1 MINFLRGILIAAAL
15 LVATPQLAL
24 AQLAD
29 IPGFDKVLAQIQQS
43 LDGNRVL
50 FREAVEM
57 TQGDMRFYADYVE
70 YYIDTNRMVATGNVL
85 LIETDHQIAA
95 DRADFNAKTRLGTFY
110 NARGFATLGA
120 PPGTTRPGAPP
131 PTGAPEPDVQFYGE
145 TLEKTSED
153 SYLITNGGFTSCVQ
167 ANPRWEMTSG
177 SIKLRVDHYA
187 LLRNMFLKVKGVP
200 AIYLPLMYY
209 PLSKENRNTG
219 FLMPSYGTSSYKGHT
234 ISNSFFWAIDR
245 SQDATFLYDWFS
257 KTGQAMAGEYRYVS
271 LGGTGNIRTDFLDE
285 HPTTFIDSDGSEVE
299 QAGRRTFRLY
309 GNLSQQ
315 LGGSWYAQGRADY
328 SSDLAVD
335 RLYDSDIARATRRTR
350 SYGGSLSGTTKG
362 VRVTGTFDRNEYF
375 AENSTSSLRGALP
388 RVTVARPDRLI
399 PGLPVYASVNSE
411 AVRIEQRQ
419 FNSDRTLERDT
430 GLNRFDIVPAVRF
443 PFNKLAFLT
452 FNTTA
457 QFRNTFWSESV
468 LTDLVNGVEVPVLVG
483 GQPVRLDAPISRRF
497 VELTADVN
505 GPTLVRIWDA
515 PKSKYAQRF
524 RHSIEPFAQVLYR
537 TAIDNYAAIPK
548 LESTDNIVG
557 SATSYTYGMN
567 TRFYAKRT
575 VDGPRAIPREVI
587 SASIRQTYN
596 TNALSILSDS
606 QQRTNNIPT
615 ASHFTPVAFLVRT
628 SPFNGVTGTFRTDY
642 DGRYNRFRSLSA
654 DAGWE
659 GERISLISS
668 WSNLRFRPNNRGENT
683 ARQNHYFNSFLNLRF
698 QQNRYGVTHSLNWDV
713 KYQSLTQHRIAG
725 YYNAQCCGF
734 SAEYQFIDLSQYT
747 GAGVQ
752 QDSRFHFSVTLGGIG
767 NVSNIFGGL
776 AGANTSR

>member
-1 MINFLRGILIAAAL
+1 MINFLRGILIALAL
-15 LVATPQLAL
+15 LVATPQFAL

-29 IPGFDKVLAQIQQS
+29 IPGFDKVLAQLQRS
-43 LDGNRVL
+43 LDGDCVQ
-50 FREAVEM
+50 FDEAVEM
-57 TQGDMRFYADYVE
+57 TQGDMRFYADTVQYCVA
-70 YYIDTNRMVATGNVL
+70 TNRMIATGNVL

-120 PPGTTRPGAPP
+120 PAGAPP
-131 PTGAPEPDVQFYGE
+131 TQGQAEPDVQFYGE
-145 TLEKTSED
+145 TLEKTGED

-219 FLMPSYGTSSYKGHT
+219 FLMPSYGASTYKGQT

-245 SQDATFLYDWFS
+245 SQDATFMYDWFS
-257 KTGQAMAGEYRYVS
+257 KTGQAIAGEYRYVS
-271 LGGTGNIRTDFLDE
+271 LAGTGNVRTDFLDE
-285 HPTTFIDSDGSEVE
+285 HPTTIVDADGTETE
-299 QAGRRTFRLY
+299 QPGRRNFRIY
-309 GNLSQQ
+309 GNLSQN
-315 LGGSWYAQGRADY
+315 LGGTWYAQGRADY

-350 SYGGSLSGTTKG
+350 NYGGSLSGTTKG
-362 VRVTGTFDRNEYF
+362 IRVTSTFDRSEYF
-375 AENSTSSLRGALP
+375 AENSTSSLRGTLP
-388 RVTVARPDRLI
+388 RVNVSRPDRLI

-411 AVRIEQRQ
+411 FVRIEQRQ
-419 FNSDRTLERDT
+419 FNADRTISKDD

-457 QFRNTFWSESV
+457 QFRNTFWTDSM
-468 LTDLVNGVEVPVLVG
+468 LTELVNGVEAPAVPA
-483 GQPVRLDAPISRRF
+483 VRLDAPIARRF
-497 VELTADVN
+497 VELSADVN

-515 PKSKYAQRF
+515 PKSAYAQRF
-524 RHSIEPFAQVLYR
+524 RHSIEPFAKVLYR
-537 TAIDNYAAIPK
+537 TAINNFYAIPQ
-548 LESTDNIVG
+548 LESSDSIVG
-557 SATSYTYGMN
+557 SATSYTYGVN

-587 SASIRQTYN
+587 SATIRQTYN
-596 TNALSILSDS
+596 TDARSVLSDAE
-606 QQRTNNIPT
+606 QRSRNNVAT
-615 ASHFTPVAFLVRT
+615 SHFTPVSLLVRT
-628 SPFNGVTGTFRTDY
+628 SPFDGITASFRTDY
-642 DGRYNRFRSLSA
+642 DGRYSRFRSLSA
-654 DAGWE
+654 EAGWE
-659 GERISLISS
+659 HERVSHLGS
-668 WSNLRFRPNNRGENT
+668 WSNVRFRPNILGQNI
-683 ARQNHYFNSFLNLRF
+683 ARQSQYFNSFTNLRF
-698 QQNRYGVTHSLNWDV
+698 QRNRYGLTHSLNWDV
-713 KYQSLTQHRIAG
+713 KYQSLTQHKIAG

-734 SAEYQFIDLSQYT
+734 SAEYQFIDLSQYS
-747 GAGVQ
+747 GAAGVQ

-776 AGANTSR
+776 GGASTSR